1 MPEMG
6 RINRNCK
13 GCGYKSRKH
22 EVWSSFDSK
31 RGHVTETNRAIKIW
45 PSSEA
50 RRCKSVHQLG
60 INRRCYRQHLLF
72 DHQLFNQ
79 RPSQRCLSKSS
90 HKLGIFKN
98 SCRNCEEQDYA
109 SNKRETC

>member
-13 GCGYKSRKH
+13 GCWYKSRKH

-31 RGHVTETNRAIKIW
+31 RGHVTKTTCAIKIW

-50 RRCKSVHQLG
+50 WRGESAYQLG
-60 INRRCYRQHLLF
+60 INRGCDRQHLLF
-72 DHQLFNQ
+72 DYQLFNQ
-79 RPSQRCLSKSS
+79 RSYQRSISKPC
-90 HKLGIFKN
+90 HKPRVFKN
-98 SCRNCEEQDYA
+98 PCKNCKEQDYA
-109 SNKRETC
+109 SNKPETC